1 MKKKVFIGLVGLM
14 GLIGCVDGG
23 MKYGKGGE
31 NAIQFVKEQVPGLR
45 DDIASVEVIEEDS
58 LLSDIALAHD
68 AARFAMAGADFWQ
81 GNISREEYQRIID
94 ERERLLYDIEYSWRF
109 PLVVNDSL
117 KKLSKFENQWR
128 KVYKVLV
135 TMKSGD
141 TREPR
146 VLMDGDGIT
155 PTMLERDFEMQ
166 LEEYHRE
173 ILQANEDCL
182 FGKN

>member
-14 GLIGCVDGG
+14 GLMSCVDGG

-58 LLSDIALAHD
+58 LLSDIALVYD
-68 AARFAMAGADFWQ
+68 AVSFAKAGADFWQ
-81 GNISREEYQRIID
+81 GTISREEYRKIID
-94 ERERLLYDIEYSWRF
+94 KREHLLNDIEYSWRF

-117 KKLSKFENQWR
+117 KKLGKFDGMWR

-141 TREPR
+141 TKNPR

-155 PTMLERDFEMQ
+155 PRMMERNFERQ
-166 LEEYHRE
+166 LEEYRRE
-173 ILQANEDCL
+173 IMQANEDCL
-182 FGKN
+182 FGNN

>member
-14 GLIGCVDGG
+14 GCVDGG
-23 MKYGKGGE
+23 MNYGKGGE
-31 NAIQFVKEQVPGLR
+31 HAIQFVKEQVPGLR

-58 LLSDIALAHD
+58 LLSDIALVYD
-68 AARFAMAGADFWQ
+68 ARSFAKAGADFWQ
-81 GNISREEYQRIID
+81 GTISREDYRRIID
-94 ERERLLYDIEYSWRF
+94 ERERLLNDIEYSWRC

-117 KKLSKFENQWR
+117 KRLGKFDGMWR
-128 KVYKVLV
+128 KVYRVLV

-155 PTMLERDFEMQ
+155 PRMMEVDFERQ
-166 LEEYHRE
+166 LEEYHSAIMR
-173 ILQANEDCL
+173 ANEDCL
-182 FGKN
+182 FGNN

>member
-23 MKYGKGGE
+23 MKYGRGGE
-31 NAIQFVKEQVPGLR
+31 NAIQFVKEQVPELR

-58 LLSDIALAHD
+58 LLSDVALAND
-68 AARFAMAGADFWQ
+68 AVRFAMAGADFWQ
-81 GNISREEYQRIID
+81 GTISSEEYQRIID
-94 ERERLLYDIEYSWRF
+94 ERERLLYDIENSWRY

-117 KKLSKFENQWR
+117 KKLGKLENQWR

-141 TREPR
+141 TKNPR

-155 PTMLERDFEMQ
+155 PRMMEVDFERL

-173 ILQANEDCL
+173 IMQANEDCL
-182 FGKN
+182 FGNN

>member
-14 GLIGCVDGG
+14 GLMGCVNGG
-23 MKYGKGGE
+23 MNYGKGGE
-31 NAIQFVKEQVPGLR
+31 HAIQFVKEQVHGLR

-58 LLSDIALAHD
+58 LLSDIALVYD
-68 AARFAMAGADFWQ
+68 AVSFAKAGADFWQ
-81 GNISREEYQRIID
+81 GTISREDYQRIID
-94 ERERLLYDIEYSWRF
+94 ERERLLNDIENSWRC

-117 KKLSKFENQWR
+117 KKLGKFDGMWR
-128 KVYKVLV
+128 NVYKVLV

-141 TREPR
+141 TRKPR

-155 PTMLERDFEMQ
+155 PRMMERDFERQ
-166 LEEYHRE
+166 LEEYRRE

-182 FGKN
+182 FGNN

>member
-1 MKKKVFIGLVGLM
+1 MKKKIFIGLVGFM

-45 DDIASVEVIEEDS
+45 DDIASVEIIEEDS
-58 LLSDIALAHD
+58 LLSDIALGHD
-68 AARFAMAGADFWQ
+68 AVIFAKAGADFWQ
-81 GNISREEYQRIID
+81 GTISREEYQRIID
-94 ERERLLYDIEYSWRF
+94 EREHLLNDIEYSWRF

-117 KKLSKFENQWR
+117 KKLGKFDGMWR

-141 TREPR
+141 TKNPR

-155 PTMLERDFEMQ
+155 PRMMEVDFGRK

-173 ILQANEDCL
+173 IMQANEDCL

>member
-58 LLSDIALAHD
+58 LLSDIALVHNAVI
-68 AARFAMAGADFWQ
+68 FAKAGADFWQ
-81 GNISREEYQRIID
+81 GTISREDYQRIID
-94 ERERLLYDIEYSWRF
+94 EREHLLNDIEYSWRF

-117 KKLSKFENQWR
+117 KKLSKFDGMWR

-141 TREPR
+141 TKNPR
-146 VLMDGDGIT
+146 VLMDVDGIT
-155 PTMLERDFEMQ
+155 PRMMEVDFGRQ
-166 LEEYHRE
+166 LEEYNRE
-173 ILQANEDCL
+173 IMQANEDCL